1 MSSDRPTIFALS
13 SGRGP
18 AAIAVIRISGSRAGA
33 ALEALG
39 VAIPP
44 PRQAKLTRLRD
55 TETGDIID
63 EALALWFPGPH
74 SETGEDVAE
83 LQVHGGQAVIAAV
96 FAVLSRVDGLQPA
109 EAGEFTRR
117 AFENGKLDLTA
128 VEGVADLVSA
138 ETEGQRRQ
146 AFRQMKGLLG
156 NRAEAWRQRLIQAMA
171 LVGAGIDFSDEGD
184 VPNNLVTPA
193 LQIAHELGRE
203 IETALADGHRGE
215 RLRDGIV
222 VAIAGPPNA
231 GKSTLLNRIARR
243 EAAIVSPHAGTT
255 RDVIE
260 VHLDLGGLPVTLL
273 DTAGIRETGD
283 AVELEGVR
291 RARARAA
298 GADLVLWVVDAS
310 GGSASAG
317 PMAESADALWRGLG
331 SGLGDRAPDV
341 WLVRNK
347 SDLTA
352 KAEGNN
358 EVLSIVSVSSEAGVQ
373 LNKPLRDMINEG
385 LSSNSEP
392 LLRTNRPIRNMVT
405 ESLMQPY
412 AGRSDNN
419 ELEFDI
425 SALTGSGFDK
435 LLDKL
440 TGFAATALA
449 GSEQALVTR
458 ERHRRAL
465 TDVLAA
471 LRRAPA
477 LAGHEDLLAEE
488 LRIAAH
494 ALARLTGRIDVEDV
508 LDSIFRDF
516 CIGK

>member
-1 MSSDRPTIFALS
+1 
-13 SGRGP
+13 
-18 AAIAVIRISGSRAGA
+18 
-33 ALEALG
+33 
-39 VAIPP
+39 
-44 PRQAKLTRLRD
+44 
-55 TETGDIID
+55 
-63 EALALWFPGPH
+63 
-74 SETGEDVAE
+74 
-83 LQVHGGQAVIAAV
+83 
-96 FAVLSRVDGLQPA
+96 
-109 EAGEFTRR
+109 
-117 AFENGKLDLTA
+117 
-128 VEGVADLVSA
+128 
-138 ETEGQRRQ
+138 
-146 AFRQMKGLLG
+146 
-156 NRAEAWRQRLIQAMA
+156 
-171 LVGAGIDFSDEGD
+171 
-184 VPNNLVTPA
+184 
-193 LQIAHELGRE
+193 
-203 IETALADGHRGE
+203 
-215 RLRDGIV
+215 
-222 VAIAGPPNA
+222 
-231 GKSTLLNRIARR
+231 
-243 EAAIVSPHAGTT
+243 
-255 RDVIE
+255 
-260 VHLDLGGLPVTLL
+260 
-273 DTAGIRETGD
+273 
-283 AVELEGVR
+283 
-291 RARARAA
+291 
-298 GADLVLWVVDAS
+298 
-310 GGSASAG
+310 
-317 PMAESADALWRGLG
+317 MAESADALWRGLG

-358 EVLSIVSVSSEAGVQ
+358 EALSIISVSYEAGVQ

-449 GSEQALVTR
+449 GSERALVTR

-465 TDVLAA
+465 ADVLAA
-471 LRRAPA
+471 LRRAAA
-477 LAGHEDLLAEE
+477 LTGQEDILAEE
-488 LRIAAH
+488 LRAAAH